1 MNRSNISKQLNYG
14 DLSRF
19 VGKPVGQ
26 QFAKKRYAV
35 GDTVAEE
42 LTGSVT
48 YEDVNGKKR
57 TYRYNPETHTKP
69 QPSGRMRKLG
79 IDYTQLAY
87 NPGINIFDQAEVAV
101 DPVIAQS
108 QQQNTPVSVTEEPF
122 WTDAD
127 IDYLETP
134 PQDSPNVGTHNIF
147 QAIEK
152 NKTEAQKPISFIPG
166 WLQPIIGPSIAK
178 GREAWGNRELR
189 EGLEKQVGEN
199 IYGDPSRGQKGKAT
213 VEGLLATG
221 AIEGVGAGE
230 KGWEDATSNQATTG
244 VGKAAAAMGTA
255 YGSGLSFN
263 SETGKFSRGDKEI
276 SSTAKNLIES
286 GPAYTKESID
296 KFLKSDKEP
305 DDTSLLKLDTKA
317 QQQRSKDLSAL
328 SPVEKG
334 TSTDYAG
341 LLAAIEKDNADGLM
355 GHGMGPFNNL
365 SELMGGDVGYDHWA
379 GMTGAGPSSGGGAGS
394 SFPDQI
400 GDWMPQSP
408 SGPSWMP
415 QSPTGSPSHIT
426 APAGSRNVTGH
437 EWDNLDALDDESVGG
452 GIDVSDYSESWD
464 YLAKGGIAQLS
475 PGGIAPSDKHL
486 DPGSFVISA
495 DVVSGVGDGSTESGI
510 ERMSGLLGIPLDGS
524 ASGPNGSMLG
534 RVTTADGGPV
544 PGTGLSDSIST
555 VIQDTDTVRL
565 NVGNNPLKQMT
576 PQGKT
581 AARVARDEL
590 VVDTK
595 TIANLPQM
603 FMGAKGPDLKQGQ
616 QMLTNFMDNV
626 RANKTNTG
634 GKQPGPLV
642 PEGQDVMKGLASL
655 FQRA

>member
-26 QFAKKRYAV
+26 QFAKKRYAE
-35 GDTVAEE
+35 GETVAEE

-48 YEDVNGKKR
+48 YEDINGKKR
-57 TYRYNPETHTKP
+57 TYRYNPNTHTKP
-69 QPSGRMRKLG
+69 QPSGRMRRTN
-79 IDYTQLAY
+79 IDYTQLAN
-87 NPGINIFDQAEVAV
+87 NPGMSIFDRATLAEEPAA
-101 DPVIAQS
+101 VIAR
-108 QQQNTPVSVTEEPF
+108 QQQNVPVSITEDFWSEDDIETIGDFVDNKQGGFGTGPDAMKKAEERAASARKFGMMLPFGGLGGLAPRFLSNMSWANTKEGIDKGIGPELLGLTEEGKLAESGGVDKEGNPVKQEATVAAF
-122 WTDAD
+122 QKDMEDNKATAD
-127 IDYLETP
+127 KYKDTSKMEGDRKASYERARAA
-134 PQDSPNVGTHNIF
+134 
-147 QAIEK
+147 QA
-152 NKTEAQKPISFIPG
+152 
-166 WLQPIIGPSIAK
+166 LQNAWAFGKSMGRDIAK
-178 GREAWGNRELR
+178 DGTLTDDDI
-189 EGLEKQVGEN
+189 K
-199 IYGDPSRGQKGKAT
+199 
-213 VEGLLATG
+213 GLL
-221 AIEGVGAGE
+221 
-230 KGWEDATSNQATTG
+230 
-244 VGKAAAAMGTA
+244 
-255 YGSGLSFN
+255 GLS
-263 SETGKFSRGDKEI
+263 G
-276 SSTAKNLIES
+276 
-286 GPAYTKESID
+286 ID
-296 KFLKSDKEP
+296 P
-305 DDTSLLKLDTKA
+305 
-317 QQQRSKDLSAL
+317 
-328 SPVEKG
+328 
-334 TSTDYAG
+334 
-341 LLAAIEKDNADGLM
+341 
-355 GHGMGPFNNL
+355 
-365 SELMGGDVGYDHWA
+365 
-379 GMTGAGPSSGGGAGS
+379 
-394 SFPDQI
+394 
-400 GDWMPQSP
+400 
-408 SGPSWMP
+408 
-415 QSPTGSPSHIT
+415 
-426 APAGSRNVTGH
+426 
-437 EWDNLDALDDESVGG
+437 SVGG
-452 GIDVSDYSESWD
+452 GQMNQPTISQLDSWSDPNDGMGITAGVEGQEQAAADAAAAAAWKQSVDEASSIDVEGLNMDVGTAMEDYSDEDGGLWM
-464 YLAKGGIAQLS
+464 AKGGIAQLA

-524 ASGPNGSMLG
+524 VSGPDGSMLG
-534 RVTTADGGPV
+534 RVTTADGPV
-544 PGTGLSDSIST
+544 PGTGLSDSVST